1 MSIVMI
7 TGLCLVCA
15 IVCKAIERDAGEIKA
30 VAVICAVCIV
40 MYRISGELSS
50 VLNTMQ
56 ELFDRADI
64 DAEYIDVIFKGV
76 GICYITHLGCE
87 CCVECGEGVIAAQL
101 SLAGKIAMIVISLP
115 LFRALISMIEG
126 LLY

>member
-40 MYRISGELSS
+40 MYRISGELGS

-87 CCVECGEGVIAAQL
+87 
-101 SLAGKIAMIVISLP
+101 
-115 LFRALISMIEG
+115 
-126 LLY
+126 